1 MTMWKRAFGLAAAG
15 LAAVVLASSPAAA
28 YPNWQ
33 TVDTNANWTCQGYQ
47 SHVGSHNINFKG
59 CVVRNAA
66 GESQPVLVVQNKAGV
81 AINIKAELKV
91 WPKSAPHHDPDAAN
105 GSVFRCDPS
114 PLQPGFT
121 RGCFGRTDANWRAT
135 LIFYFNGIADSTSV
149 SS

>member
-1 MTMWKRAFGLAAAG
+1 MAMWKRTFGLAAAG

-33 TVDTNANWTCQGYQ
+33 AVDTNANWTCQGYQ
-47 SHVGSHNINFKG
+47 SHVGSSNVNFKG

-81 AINIKAELKV
+81 AINIEAVLSV
-91 WPKSAPHHDPDAAN
+91 RSLTDRHDPDVY
-105 GSVFRCDPS
+105 VFRCNPS

-121 RGCFGRTDANWRAT
+121 RGCFGPTSANWTASLT
-135 LIFYFNGIADSTSV
+135 FYFNGIADSTAV
-149 SS
+149 SG